1 MVSHDTFGGNFHN
14 QCLINCHSHKNIM
27 SKGSDPRPMKVDKK
41 TFENNWDKIFKKNVK
56 ETKNF
61 KKTSSR

>member
-1 MVSHDTFGGNFHN
+1 
-14 QCLINCHSHKNIM
+14 M
-27 SKGSDPRPMKVDKK
+27 SKGSDLRPMKVDKK
-41 TFENNWDKIFKKNVK
+41 TFEKNWDKIFKKNVK